1 MLKVIIA
8 DDEERVS
15 RLVLMIVDWDA
26 LGMEVIGTATNGLQA
41 IELVE
46 RLRPDI
52 LVSDI
57 RMPGCDGLE
66 LVRKAKAVLP
76 QLQIALISGYAEFE
90 YAQTA
95 LSYDVGGYILK
106 PIKKEIITATLE
118 KLGNKCREQSAIATT
133 AEQLLQDSRKSNEI
147 LRGRLFE
154 DLLMRRV
161 LEPSRELL
169 RAKYGLEVA
178 DGLLQTFIIKI
189 DCSYELVR
197 SRPMDV
203 IRKKVEEVFESL
215 VSPLNESF
223 AFQMNP
229 SIGYGILNY
238 KEEKQAQ
245 IRRAL
250 REYLNQLD
258 AHRFSGAEF
267 SLAIGKA
274 VDRVEKL
281 PASMHNAQIAIAE
294 RLVEGTGRVLET
306 SLADAQPGS
315 RKIVEKYARSME
327 RVADMLSEEE
337 ADRAVDEMASITRS
351 AGLHGY
357 ELQDLVMSAARMFAL
372 RLNMDGDDAL
382 PGEFR
387 EKCELC
393 GSVGKLIDC
402 LRFFL
407 KEQIK
412 AVRGRLENEAIR
424 PIRIARQYVM
434 EHFSEPITLAD
445 VCVAAGFSVSY
456 FSKMFK
462 EETGE
467 GFSRYLARVRI
478 DEAKALLRETGLPV
492 AEICEMVG
500 YNDIKHFVATF
511 KKMTSLNP
519 GQYRKLYG

>member
-26 LGMEVIGTATNGLQA
+26 LGMEVIGTATNGLEA

-66 LVRKAKAVLP
+66 LIRKAKAVLP

-95 LSYDVGGYILK
+95 ISYDVGGYILK

-118 KLGNKCREQSAIATT
+118 KLGNKCREQSAMATT
-133 AEQLLQDSRKSNEI
+133 AEQLMQDSQKSNEI
-147 LRGRLFE
+147 LRDRLFE
-154 DLLMRRV
+154 DLLMRRI

-169 RAKYGLEVA
+169 RSSYGFEVE
-178 DGLLQTFIIKI
+178 DGLLQVFILKI
-189 DCSYELVR
+189 DCSYELAH
-197 SRPMDV
+197 SKSIDV
-203 IRKKVEEVFESL
+203 IRKKAEEIFNSL

-223 AFQMNP
+223 AFQMGP

-238 KEEKQAQ
+238 KEEKQTQ
-245 IRRAL
+245 IRKAL

-258 AHRFSGAEF
+258 PHRFSGAEF
-267 SLAIGKA
+267 SLSIGKA
-274 VDRVEKL
+274 VDRAEKL
-281 PASMHNAQIAIAE
+281 PASMHDAQIAIAE

-306 SLADAQPGS
+306 GITDAQPGS
-315 RKIVEKYARSME
+315 RKIIEKYARTME
-327 RVADMLSEEE
+327 RIADMLSDEE
-337 ADRAVDEMASITRS
+337 ADRAVDEMAGETRE

-357 ELQDLVMSAARMFAL
+357 ELLELVMSAGRMFAL
-372 RLNMDGDDAL
+372 RLNMDGGDAL
-382 PGEFR
+382 PGEFK

-393 GSVGKLIDC
+393 GSAGKLVEC
-402 LRFFL
+402 LRDFL

-445 VCVAAGFSVSY
+445 VCGAAGFSVSY

-467 GFSRYLARVRI
+467 GFSRYLVSVRI
-478 DEAKALLRETGLPV
+478 DKAKELLRETGLPV

-511 KKMTSLNP
+511 KKTTSLKP

>member
-26 LGMEVIGTATNGLQA
+26 LGMEVIGTATNGLEA
-41 IELVE
+41 FELVE
-46 RLRPDI
+46 KYRPDI
-52 LVSDI
+52 LISDI

-66 LVRKAKAVLP
+66 LVSKAKAILP

-95 LSYDVGGYILK
+95 ISYDVGGYILK

-118 KLGNKCREQSAIATT
+118 KLGNKCREQSDITTT
-133 AEQLLQDSRKSNEI
+133 AEQLLQDSQKSNEI
-147 LRGRLFE
+147 MRDRLFE
-154 DLLMRRV
+154 DLLMRRIV
-161 LEPSRELL
+161 EPSRELL
-169 RAKYGLEVA
+169 MSKYGFKVA
-178 DGLLQTFIIKI
+178 DGVLQVFIIKI
-189 DCSYELVR
+189 DCSYELVH

-203 IRKKVEEVFESL
+203 IKKKVEEIFESV
-215 VSPLNESF
+215 VSPHNESF
-223 AFQMNP
+223 AFKMNP

-238 KEEKQAQ
+238 KEEKQTQ

-250 REYLNQLD
+250 REYLNQMD

-274 VDRVEKL
+274 VDHAEKL

-294 RLVEGTGRVLET
+294 RLIEGTGRVLET
-306 SLADAQPGS
+306 DLTDLRQGS
-315 RKIVEKYARSME
+315 RKTVEKFSRSME

-337 ADRAVDEMASITRS
+337 ADRAVGEMADEIRNAGLRGFELLDLVLS
-351 AGLHGY
+351 AG
-357 ELQDLVMSAARMFAL
+357 RMFAL
-372 RLNMDGDDAL
+372 RLSMDGDSASL
-382 PGEFR
+382 SEFE

-393 GSVGKLIDC
+393 GSVSKLIDC
-402 LRFFL
+402 LRAFSAD
-407 KEQIK
+407 QIK

-424 PIRIARQYVM
+424 PIRIARQYVANR
-434 EHFSEPITLAD
+434 FSEPITLAD
-445 VCVAAGFSVSY
+445 VSEAAGFSVSY

-467 GFSRYLARVRI
+467 SFSRYLSRVRI
-478 DEAKALLRETGLPV
+478 DKAKELLRETSLPV
-492 AEICEMVG
+492 SGVCEMVG